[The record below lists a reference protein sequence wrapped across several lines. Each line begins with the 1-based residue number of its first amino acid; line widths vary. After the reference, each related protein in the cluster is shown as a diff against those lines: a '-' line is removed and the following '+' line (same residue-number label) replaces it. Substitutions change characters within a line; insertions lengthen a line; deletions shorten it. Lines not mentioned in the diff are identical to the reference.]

1 MVIYKGTSVQ
11 LVVKVVPCLSV
22 PRQVGKGGVQFE
34 LVKMGRTLGIKEM
47 KIEFKLR
54 A

>member
-1 MVIYKGTSVQ
+1 MVIYNRTSVQ

-22 PRQVGKGGVQFE
+22 PRQVGEEEVQFE
-34 LVKMGRTLGIKEM
+34 LVKMRTLGIKEM